1 MTTGSRGVSN
11 VQRPRAHA
19 DPPAIAREVRALA
32 RASRY
37 TFVVISA
44 HSIWSSPGVLDDSE
58 IDLPPSDGPLG
69 ENEEDEP
76 AAGPADAEDLDPVP
90 ADGATDA
97 FDDSTGEDD
106 PVGDE
111 ELDPIDEGGLD
122 DEAGLAREADLDEVA
137 EFPEDREGGAASL
150 LAENDEL
157 GVGNEDFGIAEDH
170 SSANLDGGEEGPR
183 DADEE
188 LREEDLPSLDADD
201 QGDGDEE
208 AFFELHGEGG
218 SPPFPW
224 EESRWKSRSLE
235 RVPAAVAVV
244 AIASG
249 AIAIAGDPP
258 KLWGIV
264 DGGVESSEP
273 TGAPREGWRSL
284 RLARKTGEL
293 YIDTDA
299 GVFVSRD
306 GGRSFGAGPGEPTA
320 QARAQ
325 SLRDMEREIA
335 VRGFDLRGLS
345 IGAAIV
351 IDEAGTIIAAVT
363 AKASEGAPT
372 YIVRFPAAG
381 SLGARAVGSVSGMVW
396 DLSWDE
402 PRRRLWVASDD
413 GVSILSQS

>member
-1 MTTGSRGVSN
+1 MDVFREPLCVS
-11 VQRPRAHA
+11 
-19 DPPAIAREVRALA
+19 
-32 RASRY
+32 SRY
-37 TFVVISA
+37 TFRVISTC
-44 HSIWSSPGVLDDSE
+44 PGVLDDSE

-69 ENEEDEP
+69 ENEEEGKP
-76 AAGPADAEDLDPVP
+76 ASEQADTEDLDPVP
-90 ADGATDA
+90 ADAATDA
-97 FDDSTGEDD
+97 FDDATGEDD

-111 ELDPIDEGGLD
+111 ELDPMDDGGLD

-137 EFPEDREGGAASL
+137 EFPEDREGASASL

-208 AFFELHGEGG
+208 AFYELEGEGA
-218 SPPFPW
+218 PPFPW
-224 EESRWKSRSLE
+224 EDERWASKNLE
-235 RVPAAVAVV
+235 PVPGAVAVV
-244 AIASG
+244 SIASG
-249 AIAIAGDPP
+249 AIAVAGDPP

-273 TGAPREGWRSL
+273 TGAPKEGWRSL

-293 YIDTDA
+293 FIDTDT

-306 GGRSFGAGPGEPTA
+306 GGRSFMPGPAEEMA
-320 QARAQ
+320 HARAQ
-325 SLRDMEREIA
+325 ALNDMEREISL
-335 VRGFDLRGLS
+335 RGFDLRGVA

-351 IDEAGTIIAAVT
+351 IDEAGTILAAVSR
-363 AKASEGAPT
+363 KATQGGAT
-372 YIVRFPAAG
+372 YLVRFPAGA
-381 SLGARAVGSVSGMVW
+381 SFGARTVGSVGGMVW

-402 PRRRLWVASDD
+402 PRRRLWVASDL
-413 GVSILSQS
+413 GITLFTTR

>member
-1 MTTGSRGVSN
+1 MTAGSCGVSN
-11 VQRPRAHA
+11 LQRARVPE
-19 DPPAIAREVRALA
+19 DP
-32 RASRY
+32 SRY
-37 TFVVISA
+37 TFGVISA
-44 HSIWSSPGVLDDSE
+44 HLIWSSPLSSSSLTSSPGVLDDSE

-69 ENEEDEP
+69 DEGGESGTP
-76 AAGPADAEDLDPVP
+76 ASSEADADDLDPVP
-90 ADGATDA
+90 ADAATNA
-97 FDDSTGEDD
+97 FDDATGEDD
-106 PVGDE
+106 PVDDE
-111 ELDPIDEGGLD
+111 ELDPIDDGGLD

-137 EFPEDREGGAASL
+137 EFPEDRGGAAVSL

-157 GVGNEDFGIAEDH
+157 GVGNEDFGIREDD
-170 SSANLDGGEEGPR
+170 SSAHVDGGEEGPR

-188 LREEDLPSLDADD
+188 LREEDLPSLDADE

-208 AFFELHGEGG
+208 AFYELEGEGTP
-218 SPPFPW
+218 PPFPW
-224 EESRWKSRSLE
+224 EDSRWPARSLV

-244 AIASG
+244 SIASG

-264 DGGVESSEP
+264 DAGVEASEP

-293 YIDTDA
+293 FIDTDA
-299 GVFVSRD
+299 GIFISRD
-306 GGRSFGAGPGEPTA
+306 GGRSFEAGPPGDTA

-335 VRGFDLRGLS
+335 VRGFDLRSLS
-345 IGAAIV
+345 VGAAIV
-351 IDEAGTIIAAVT
+351 IDEAGSIVAAVSRKD
-363 AKASEGAPT
+363 ARSGAT
-372 YIVRFPAAG
+372 YLVRFPASVAA
-381 SLGARAVGSVSGMVW
+381 GARTVGSVAGMVW

-413 GVSILSQS
+413 GVSIFTQS

>member
-1 MTTGSRGVSN
+1 MTTRSCGVSN
-11 VQRPRAHA
+11 VQRARVPRDAEA
-19 DPPAIAREVRALA
+19 VGSAFGQ
-32 RASRY
+32 ASRY
-37 TFVVISA
+37 TSVVISA
-44 HSIWSSPGVLDDSE
+44 HHVWSSPGVHDDSE

-69 ENEEDEP
+69 EEGEP
-76 AAGPADAEDLDPVP
+76 ASDEADADDLDPVP
-90 ADGATDA
+90 TDAATDA

-111 ELDPIDEGGLD
+111 ELDPIDDGGLD

-137 EFPEDREGGAASL
+137 EFPEDREGTAVSL
-150 LAENDEL
+150 LAENDEV
-157 GVGNEDFGIAEDH
+157 GVGNEDFGISEDH

-201 QGDGDEE
+201 QGDGEEE
-208 AFFELHGEGG
+208 AFYELDGEGA
-218 SPPFPW
+218 PPFPW
-224 EESRWKSRSLE
+224 EDERWACRNLE

-244 AIASG
+244 SIASG
-249 AIAIAGDPP
+249 AIAVAGDPP

-264 DGGVESSEP
+264 DDGVESKEP

-284 RLARKTGEL
+284 RLSRKTGEL
-293 YIDTDA
+293 FIDTDA

-306 GGRSFGAGPGEPTA
+306 GGRSFAQGPAEEMS

-325 SLRDMEREIA
+325 SLHDMEREIS
-335 VRGFDLRGLS
+335 VRGFDLRGIA

-351 IDEAGTIIAAVT
+351 VDEAGTILAAVSR
-363 AKASEGAPT
+363 KAAEGGPT
-372 YIVRFPAAG
+372 YLVRFPASA
-381 SLGARAVGSVSGMVW
+381 SLGARTVGSVGGLVW

-402 PRRRLWVASDD
+402 PRRRLWVASDV
-413 GVSILSQS
+413 GIALLTQRPFPQ